1 MLHLL
6 IKSLTVPL
14 AASIFLMLIAGS
26 HNYSKSQVITGE
38 PIKLPPPDT
47 NGTVP
52 LETTLQKRRSTRTL
66 MNETVSLEALGQL
79 LWAAQGVTDK
89 RGYRTAPS
97 AGALYPL
104 DIYVIVGNVET
115 LTDGIYQYLPQDH
128 SVSLFMAGDYREIL
142 CRASLGQG
150 VIRQAPAVFVI
161 TGTEEKTTGKYGKRG
176 VRYMYIEA
184 GHAAQNICLQAVAL
198 GLGSVTIGAFTDRE
212 VAKILKIKINEE
224 PLYIIPVGRSEK

>member
-6 IKSLTVPL
+6 IKSLVVPL
-14 AASIFLMLIAGS
+14 AASTFLLLIAGS
-26 HNYSKSQVITGE
+26 HNYSKGQIITGE

-47 NGTVP
+47 TGSVP
-52 LETTLQKRRSTRTL
+52 LETALQKRRSIRTL
-66 MNETVSLEALGQL
+66 MNKEISLEALGQL

-104 DIYVIVGNVET
+104 DIYVIVGNVEN
-115 LTDGIYQYLPQDH
+115 LIDGMYHYLPHDH
-128 SVSLFMAGDYREIL
+128 SLKLFMAGDYRDTL
-142 CRASLGQG
+142 CRASLGQE
-150 VIRQAPAVFVI
+150 VIRQAPVVFVI
-161 TGTEEKTTGKYGKRG
+161 TDTEEKTSGKYGRRG

-212 VAKILKIKINEE
+212 VAKILKIQINEE
-224 PLYIIPVGRSEK
+224 PLYVIPVGRSGK